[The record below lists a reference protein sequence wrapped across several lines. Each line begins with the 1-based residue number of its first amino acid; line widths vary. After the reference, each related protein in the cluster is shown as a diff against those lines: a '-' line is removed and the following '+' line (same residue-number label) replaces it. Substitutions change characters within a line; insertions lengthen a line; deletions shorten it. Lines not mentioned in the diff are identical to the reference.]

1 MAIAD
6 KKILTS
12 YSVYNYRSEL
22 ISGNELAATTLNE
35 DLPYNICA
43 NMFDVSK
50 KDCDVEICCTQSIR
64 PTKFLKNIFL

>member
-35 DLPYNICA
+35 DLPYNMCA
-43 NMFDVSK
+43 NMLDVSK
-50 KDCDVEICCTQSIR
+50 
-64 PTKFLKNIFL
+64 